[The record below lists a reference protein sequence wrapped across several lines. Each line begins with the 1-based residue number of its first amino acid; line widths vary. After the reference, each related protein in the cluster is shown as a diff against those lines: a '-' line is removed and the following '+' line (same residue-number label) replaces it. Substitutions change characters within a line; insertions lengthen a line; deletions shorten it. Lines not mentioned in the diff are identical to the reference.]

1 MTRRRVYPKG
11 AEGLTLGALGV
22 PWVLFWGVFGAK
34 SVVRHLKTKS
44 AALPLLMTEF
54 AFAGGDG

>member
-22 PWVLFWGVFGAK
+22 PWVPFGGVFGAK
-34 SVVRHLKTKS
+34 SGVGRPETKS
-44 AALPLLMTEF
+44 AALPLLMSEF